1 MDMCALGHTGRAIM
15 GCRLVTCHAT
25 DLAPSWLF
33 CYGASTS
40 LTAAASS
47 LLGGEGLLF
56 NVPQRPE

>member
-1 MDMCALGHTGRAIM
+1 MDMCALGRTGRAIM

-25 DLAPSWLF
+25 DLAPVLL
-33 CYGASTS
+33 S